1 MRRVRFL
8 LYLRAQMQRAKRLLP
23 QLFALT
29 LALTLAA
36 ALGGFVLSA
45 RSEGDAAKQK
55 IRIGVVG
62 SEGDAFLRAGLYA
75 VETLDLTRFS
85 LSLLPMEERQAASML
100 DHGALEGYVVIPEGF
115 VEGMQLGEHKP
126 LHYYTAGSGA
136 GLGSRLTREIAA
148 LVSELLLESENA
160 VYGAQ
165 RYIADFIPGRDPW
178 ADGDALARRYLL
190 NVLDRT
196 ALYELE
202 TVGAG
207 GGLSFPGYYLCG
219 LSVAFL
225 LLSGLNAAPLAMRR
239 SEELGQLLR
248 LRGLCGWMQTGA
260 EYLAFAF
267 LSVVSALCAALF
279 GAVLAQL
286 FGLGVPEMAAR
297 TLGENAALWLRA
309 LPAVLMLAAMQ
320 FAFYELAPGTVGAL
334 LLQVL
339 NALAQAYAAGC
350 FYPASFFPEG
360 FRRLGALLPAGAGL
374 RLFSALLSG
383 SPAGGAAGAV
393 WLWCAAFLI
402 LTAALRERRLRSGGE
417 ARI

>member
-1 MRRVRFL
+1 MRRVRFGV
-8 LYLRAQMQRAKRLLP
+8 YLRAQLLRAKRLLP
-23 QLFALT
+23 QLLALT

-36 ALGGFVLSA
+36 TLGGFVLSA

-62 SEGDAFLRAGLYA
+62 SEGDAFLRAGLSA

-85 LSLLPMEERQAASML
+85 LSLLPMEESEAAARL
-100 DHGALEGYVVIPEGF
+100 DRGALEGYVVIPEGF

-126 LHYYTAGSGA
+126 LRYVTAGSGA
-136 GLGSRLTREIAA
+136 GLGSRLTQEIAA

-165 RYIADFIPGRDPW
+165 QYIADFIPGRDPW

-196 ALYELE
+196 ALYEVE

-225 LLSGLNAAPLAMRR
+225 LLSGLNAAPLAARR
-239 SEELGQLLR
+239 SEELRQLLR
-248 LRGLCGWMQTGA
+248 LRALGGGLQTGA

-279 GAVLAQL
+279 AAVLAHL
-286 FGLGVPEMAAR
+286 FGLSVPEMAER
-297 TLGENAALWLRA
+297 TLSESAALCLRA
-309 LPAVLMLAAMQ
+309 LPVVLMFSAMQ
-320 FAFYELAPGTVGAL
+320 FALYELAPGTVGAL

-339 NALAQAYAAGC
+339 NALTQAYAAGC

-360 FRRLGALLPAGAGL
+360 FRRFGELLPAGAGL
-374 RLFSALLSG
+374 RMFSALVSG
-383 SPAGGAAGAV
+383 SPTGSAAGAV
-393 WLWCAAFLI
+393 WLWLALFLI
-402 LTAALRERRLRSGGE
+402 LSAAVREIRLRRGE
-417 ARI
+417 EGKI